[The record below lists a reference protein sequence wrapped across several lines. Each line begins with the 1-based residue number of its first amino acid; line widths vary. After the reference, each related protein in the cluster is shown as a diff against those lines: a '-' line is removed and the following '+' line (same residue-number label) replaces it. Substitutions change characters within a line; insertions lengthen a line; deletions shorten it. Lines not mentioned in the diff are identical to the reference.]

1 MNLLVGH
8 VGYVTSIEFSP
19 DGSIIATAGED
30 GTVRLWRREQK
41 TLIRAIR
48 AHSSPSYR
56 TSPEVSS
63 LQFSHDGRLIFSSG
77 ADRVVRS
84 WCVDDGTLRRE
95 YSAWFRGHR
104 SYISTVSLSPDGHT
118 LVTAGGDRSVKL
130 WDVASGR
137 LLATYSNCHHGRSNP
152 SRDAVFVARF
162 SPDGTALAS
171 GGTDSQVRI
180 WDHRPELTQGIF
192 GPLPALQAS
201 NLSQIAGLDFSP
213 DAALLAAAGDASED
227 TQGVEFS
234 VVVWSLRD
242 GKITKRYTGRRAW
255 RARFSPDGGLLG
267 IASEDTECR
276 IWRLLDDELVLKLQP
291 SRAIAFSP
299 DGRTDAVC
307 EDESR
312 VRLHQIT

>member
-152 SRDAVFVARF
+152 QETLSSWPGSLPTGPRWRAAV
-162 SPDGTALAS
+162 PTPKLGS
-171 GGTDSQVRI
+171 GIIGR
-180 WDHRPELTQGIF
+180 
-192 GPLPALQAS
+192 
-201 NLSQIAGLDFSP
+201 NLRRG
-213 DAALLAAAGDASED
+213 
-227 TQGVEFS
+227 FS
-234 VVVWSLRD
+234 VLFPPCRLR
-242 GKITKRYTGRRAW
+242 I
-255 RARFSPDGGLLG
+255 
-267 IASEDTECR
+267 
-276 IWRLLDDELVLKLQP
+276 
-291 SRAIAFSP
+291 
-299 DGRTDAVC
+299 
-307 EDESR
+307 
-312 VRLHQIT
+312 